1 MTLKPPH
8 IALALAAL
16 LALPLAA
23 AETKEKASTPA
34 AAPATGAAMKI
45 YVDPA
50 TGQIVPKPIPTD
62 AKALA
67 AATPQAPLPALK
79 VEKGTT
85 KAGGRRVRLDD
96 RFMMEMTATTTPDGK
111 ISYSCKEEGAKGV
124 APARE
129 DRHDR

>member
-1 MTLKPPH
+1 MRLKPPH

-23 AETKEKASTPA
+23 AETKEKASTPP
-34 AAPATGAAMKI
+34 AAPAAGAAMKI

-50 TGQIVPKPIPTD
+50 TGQIVPMPVTAEP
-62 AKALA
+62 KARA

-96 RFMMEMTATTTPDGK
+96 RFMMEMTATVTPDGK
-111 ISYSCKEEGAKGV
+111 VSYSCKEEGPKGA
-124 APARE
+124 APAKE